1 MTERAA
7 RAPGKWS
14 TMFIDQVTIQVKAGK
29 GGDGCVSFRRE
40 KYVPRG
46 GPDGG
51 MGGRG
56 GDVVVEVEPDMR
68 TLLDLYYRKTV
79 KAQAGKPGQGK
90 NMTGANGASE
100 IIMVPPGTVVEDAD
114 TKELL
119 ADLNEPGSSVVV
131 VRGGR
136 GGKGNY
142 LFRSAKVQ
150 APRTRTMGEP
160 SEERRLRLTMKLIA
174 DVGLVGLPNAG
185 KSTLLRSVSDAHP
198 VVAPYPFSTLEPV
211 LGMVKVASGASF
223 CMVDIPGLIE
233 GAHAGKGLG
242 IQFLRHVER
251 CRVLIFII
259 DAAGDIEP
267 AQAYEQLMNEL
278 RSYSEALVEKPH
290 LIALNK
296 TDLLPP
302 GSRVPKFHAAGEGSV
317 FRISALEKKGLRA
330 LIAAAYRLVTRDSR
344 SSP

>member
-1 MTERAA
+1 
-7 RAPGKWS
+7 
-14 TMFIDQVTIQVKAGK
+14 MFIDRVTIQIKAGN

-51 MGGRG
+51 MGGSG
-56 GDVVVEVEPDMR
+56 GDVVVKVDREMR
-68 TLLDLYYRKTV
+68 TLLDLYYRKTI
-79 KAQAGKPGQGK
+79 KARSGKHGQGK
-90 NMTGANGASE
+90 NMTGANGADE
-100 IIMVPPGTVVEDAD
+100 VIMVPPGTVLEDAD
-114 TKELL
+114 TKEKL
-119 ADLNEPGSSVVV
+119 ADLSEPGAAFIAA
-131 VRGGR
+131 RGGR

-142 LFRSAKVQ
+142 LFRTPKNQ

-160 SEERRLRLTMKLIA
+160 GEERRLVLTMKLIA

-211 LGMVKVASGASF
+211 LGMVKIGAGASF

-233 GAHAGKGLG
+233 GAHRGKGLG
-242 IQFLRHVER
+242 IQFLRHIER

-259 DAAGDIEP
+259 DAAGEIEP
-267 AQAYEQLMNEL
+267 AQAYAQLYNEL
-278 RSYSEALVEKPH
+278 RSYGEHLVDKPR

-302 GSRVPKFHAAGEGSV
+302 RARAPEFDVPGEHV
-317 FRISALEKKGLRA
+317 FGISALGKKGLKP
-330 LIAAAYRLVTRDSR
+330 LLAASYRLVTEASR
-344 SSP
+344 